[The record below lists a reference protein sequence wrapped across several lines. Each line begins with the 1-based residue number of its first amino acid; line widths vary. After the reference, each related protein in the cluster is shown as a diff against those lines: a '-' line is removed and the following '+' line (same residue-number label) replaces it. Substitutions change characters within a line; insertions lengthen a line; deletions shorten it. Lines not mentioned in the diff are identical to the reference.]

1 MSERLPKGS
10 HAVTLGAP
18 HWERLEPKNGDDARM
33 ALVIPC
39 IAGDAM
45 EYFRLNFTRT
55 IIGSGKNNGK
65 SCAALAAEQCIG
77 LGMSEPFSPAKVHE
91 LEGQNAEL
99 VMDEEEYQGKWH
111 VKPKYLNGQR
121 KPRLSD
127 DEAAEVWEKLSGK
140 PAAKANAAP
149 RPDPV
154 DVDPMDDDAGDN
166 LPF

>member
-18 HWERLEPKNGDDARM
+18 HWEKLEAKNGDDARM

-45 EYFRLNFTRT
+45 EYFRINFTRT
-55 IIGSGKNNGK
+55 IIGSGKNAGK
-65 SCAALAAEQCIG
+65 SCAGLAADQCIA
-77 LGMSEPFSPAKVHE
+77 LGMSEPFSPAKIAE

-99 VMDEEEYQGKWH
+99 VMGEEEYKGVWH
-111 VKPKYLNGQR
+111 VKPQYLNGQR

-127 DEAAEVWEKLSGK
+127 DEAAEVWAKLSGG
-140 PAAKANAAP
+140 PAPKAAP
-149 RPDPV
+149 KRPDPV
-154 DVDPMDDDAGDN
+154 DVDPMDDDDAADK